1 MKLKSLVFLVLLC
14 FSRIVFATPLMQN
27 DNEDLFKYD
36 DSDKI
41 PHTNANVLTRS
52 FIADRGNEDVCASL
66 LFEIDFPKG
75 NSEFERNMRDII
87 SKRIYGYLKST
98 YLPADCHV
106 YIPGKNANEMV
117 DYYALSY
124 LNCLNESFPLY
135 VTDTLGTCSEIYISR
150 VAESSSYV
158 TYSEHFYHMDM
169 HHNPMP
175 HPTMLTSFL
184 TFDKQ
189 KSESITFNDIFQPHY
204 RHNVKKILIDRL
216 ALAFS
221 EKRQEYHS
229 AEDVL
234 QSVAELNNI
243 HEIISDSEYR
253 VPALKIDDFP
263 LGDIALLPNG
273 ILFYY
278 PKYKISYG
286 VEGDYSIIIGY
297 NELDEYLL
305 PSIKENVNTFYE
317 SLNDTN
323 EIASRTCDE
332 AFNYIGGGDYDSAIN
347 CLQHH
352 IANAPD
358 NCVRERE
365 LLAMIHLYRC
375 EDSKALLVYQ
385 DLLANLPV
393 TEIKESYITEA
404 YKWAMLKLQK
414 GDDDAS
420 SLIDLIKPE
429 ENTRGWLLVDIY
441 DLILSAK
448 IQYSDN
454 LEDRLNFSSIRYQID
469 TAFYGDNLISYY
481 NHQIR
486 SIDILSSDKNSD
498 SKIRQIKLWDE
509 VLNLLENNLNVLYP
523 YETYGV
529 RQLSNR
535 GSDIWSI
542 QRYKRGLYESLGDYP
557 NAIKSIQDGYKSLFG
572 RSELTDIYYNT
583 ILSKLFALNQQREES
598 YKLTEHCYSLILEYT
613 SRTAAT
619 LSLDDR
625 NELYELVIS
634 FFLEDMPFILSQSV
648 DREHYRMLFQS
659 SMIAKSLKVSKERTL
674 FEIIRDSN
682 NNEIL
687 RDYNTLKKTLTQID
701 AAIYNE
707 ESPWKIDSLK
717 RQYYKAEKQL
727 LAKSTE
733 FGNYLRTF
741 TISCDDIYKK
751 LKSKEAAIEFV
762 SYKDQDKDK
771 ECYYA
776 LVITNQSPTPGIIHL
791 FDVPLAN
798 ARKQLSIYDSY
809 GLVWESIINKYGHV
823 EKIYFS
829 PTGILTISPIENADK
844 LNKKINLIRLSSC
857 AEILEFSDVLK
868 AQNNIALFGGLDYNA
883 NITRYIKGPN
893 NSSVDTDNNP
903 SYIGRGTRKY
913 LPGSLDEV
921 HKIST
926 TLTNSKNKV
935 SLYTDINGTETAFKK
950 LEGKGFNVIHI
961 ATHGDYI
968 ANSSSSL
975 RAKQNYL
982 HNVDATINLDDK
994 DLTRSVL
1001 LMSGANLVLEGHASP
1016 NPYDDGILSATEI
1029 SRLDLSG
1036 VDLVVLSACK
1046 SGLGEL
1052 NKDGVAGLQR
1062 GFKKAGVGS
1071 IIMTL
1076 WEVDDA
1082 ATSIMMQSLYKFICK
1097 GNTMREAFKRAQN
1110 ELKASKQYSDPRYW
1124 ASFIILD

>member
-1 MKLKSLVFLVLLC
+1 MKLKAFVFLVLLC
-14 FSRIVFATPLMQN
+14 SSKIVFATPLMQN
-27 DNEDLFKYD
+27 NYEDLFKYD

-75 NSEFERNMRDII
+75 DSQFERNMRDII
-87 SKRIYGYLKST
+87 SKQIYGYLKST

-106 YIPGKNANEMV
+106 YIPGNSANEMV
-117 DYYALSY
+117 DYYAISY
-124 LNCLNESFPLY
+124 LNSLNESFPLY

-150 VAESSSYV
+150 VADSPKYV

-169 HHNPMP
+169 YHNPMP
-175 HPTMLTSFL
+175 HPTMITSFR
-184 TFDKQ
+184 TYDKQ
-189 KSESITFNDIFQPHY
+189 KSESITFNEIFQPHY
-204 RHNVKKILIDRL
+204 GQNVKKILIDRL

-221 EKRQEYHS
+221 ERREEYHS
-229 AEDVL
+229 SEDVL
-234 QSVAELNNI
+234 RSVAELNNI
-243 HEIISDSEYR
+243 HEIISDAEYR
-253 VPALKIDDFP
+253 VPAMKIDDFP
-263 LGDIALLPNG
+263 IGDIALLPSG
-273 ILFYY
+273 VLFYY

-286 VEGDYSIIIGY
+286 YEGDYSIIIGY

-305 PSIKENVNTFYE
+305 PSIKENVNAFYGN
-317 SLNDTN
+317 LNDTN
-323 EIASRTCDE
+323 EIASSACDE
-332 AFNYIGGGDYDSAIN
+332 AFNYIGRGDYDSAIN
-347 CLQHH
+347 CLQLHVR
-352 IANAPD
+352 NAPA
-358 NCVRERE
+358 NCIRERE

-375 EDSKALLVYQ
+375 EDAKALLVYQ
-385 DLLANLPV
+385 DLLARLSV

-404 YKWAMLKLQK
+404 YKWALLKLQK
-414 GDDDAS
+414 GEEDANN
-420 SLIDLIKPE
+420 LLDKIKPE

-441 DLILSAK
+441 DLILSTK
-448 IQYSDN
+448 IQYGN
-454 LEDRLNFSSIRYQID
+454 NIEERLNLSSIRYQID

-486 SIDILSSDKNSD
+486 SIDILSSDKSRESIN
-498 SKIRQIKLWDE
+498 KQIALWDE
-509 VLNLLENNLNVLYP
+509 VLNIIQNNLNVFYP
-523 YETYGV
+523 YETYGM
-529 RQLSNR
+529 RQLNHQSN
-535 GSDIWSI
+535 DIWGI
-542 QRYKRGLYESLGDYP
+542 QNIKRQLYESLKDYP
-557 NAIKSIQDGYKSLFG
+557 NAIKSIQDGYNYLLG

-583 ILSKLFALNQQREES
+583 ILSKLFALNQQLDES
-598 YKLTEHCYSLILEYT
+598 YKLTEHCYSSILEYT
-613 SRTAAT
+613 SRAAT
-619 LSLDDR
+619 ALSLDNR

-634 FFLEDMPFILSQSV
+634 YFLEDMPFILSQSY
-648 DREHYRMLFQS
+648 DSEHCKMLFES
-659 SMIAKSLKVSKERTL
+659 SMIAKGLKVSKERTL
-674 FEIIRDSN
+674 LDIIRESN
-682 NNEIL
+682 DNEVL
-687 RDYNTLKKTLTQID
+687 SDYNTLKKTLTQID

-707 ESPWKIDSLK
+707 ESLWKIDSLK
-717 RQYYKAEKQL
+717 RQYYKVENQL

-733 FGNYLRTF
+733 FGNYLQTF
-741 TISCDDIYKK
+741 TISCNDVYKN

-762 SYKDQDKDK
+762 SYKYKGK

-776 LVITNQSPTPGIIHL
+776 LVITNQSLMPDIIHI
-791 FDVPLAN
+791 FDVPLDN

-809 GLVWESIINKYGHV
+809 DLVWKNIINKYRHL

-829 PTGILTISPIENADK
+829 PTGLLTISPIENADR

-857 AEILEFSDVLK
+857 SEVLEYSDLLK
-868 AQNNIALFGGLDYNA
+868 DQNNIALFGGLDYDA
-883 NITRYIKGPN
+883 NITRYMKSP
-893 NSSVDTDNNP
+893 NSSRERSDNNT
-903 SYIGRGTRKY
+903 SYIGRGTRDY
-913 LPGSLDEV
+913 LPGSLEEV
-921 HKIST
+921 RKISM

-935 SLYTDINGTETAFKK
+935 SIYTDIHGTETAFKK

-968 ANSSSSL
+968 ANSSSIL
-975 RAKQNYL
+975 RRMQNYL
-982 HNVDATINLDDK
+982 HDVDTTINLDDK

-1076 WEVDDA
+1076 WEVDDT
-1082 ATSIMMQSLYKFICK
+1082 ATSIMMQSFYKFICK

-1110 ELKASKQYSDPRYW
+1110 ELKESKQYSDPRYW
-1124 ASFIILD
+1124 AAFIMLD

>member
-14 FSRIVFATPLMQN
+14 FSKIAFATPLMQN
-27 DNEDLFKYD
+27 DYEDLFKYD
-36 DSDKI
+36 DGDKI
-41 PHTNANVLTRS
+41 PHTNANILTRS

-75 NSEFERNMRDII
+75 ESQFERNMRDII
-87 SKRIYGYLKST
+87 SKQIYAYLKST

-106 YIPGKNANEMV
+106 YVPGNNANEMV
-117 DYYALSY
+117 DYYAISY

-150 VAESSSYV
+150 VADSPKYV

-169 HHNPMP
+169 YHNPMP
-175 HPTMLTSFL
+175 HPTMLTSFR
-184 TFDKQ
+184 TYDKQ
-189 KSESITFNDIFQPHY
+189 KSESITFNEIFQPRY
-204 RHNVKKILIDRL
+204 GQNVKKILIDRL

-221 EKRQEYHS
+221 ERREEYHS
-229 AEDVL
+229 SEDVL
-234 QSVAELNNI
+234 RSVAELNNI
-243 HEIISDSEYR
+243 HEIISDAEYR
-253 VPALKIDDFP
+253 VPAMKIDDFP
-263 LGDIALLPNG
+263 IGDIALLPSG
-273 ILFYY
+273 VLFYY

-286 VEGDYSIIIGY
+286 YEGDYSIIIGY

-305 PSIKENVNTFYE
+305 PSIKENVNAFYGN
-317 SLNDTN
+317 LNATN
-323 EIASRTCDE
+323 EIASSTCDE
-332 AFNYIGGGDYDSAIN
+332 AFNYIGRGDYDSAIN
-347 CLQHH
+347 CLQLH
-352 IANAPD
+352 IKNAPT
-358 NCVRERE
+358 NCIRERE

-375 EDSKALLVYQ
+375 EDAKALLVYQ
-385 DLLANLPV
+385 DLLARLSV
-393 TEIKESYITEA
+393 TEIKESYVTEA
-404 YKWAMLKLQK
+404 YKWALLKLQK
-414 GDDDAS
+414 GEEDANN
-420 SLIDLIKPE
+420 LLDMIKPE

-441 DLILSAK
+441 DLILSTK
-448 IQYSDN
+448 IQYGNNID
-454 LEDRLNFSSIRYQID
+454 ERLNLSSIRYQID

-481 NHQIR
+481 NHQVR
-486 SIDILSSDKNSD
+486 SIDILSSDKSSESIN
-498 SKIRQIKLWDE
+498 KQIALWDE
-509 VLNLLENNLNVLYP
+509 TLNIIQNNLNVFYP
-523 YETYGV
+523 YETYGM
-529 RQLSNR
+529 RQLSHQSR
-535 GSDIWSI
+535 DIWGI
-542 QRYKRGLYESLGDYP
+542 QNIKRQLYESLEDYP
-557 NAIKSIQDGYKSLFG
+557 NAIKSIQDGYNNLFG

-583 ILSKLFALNQQREES
+583 ILSKLFALNQQRDES

-613 SRTAAT
+613 SRAAT
-619 LSLDDR
+619 ALSLDNR

-634 FFLEDMPFILSQSV
+634 FFLEDMPFILSQSY
-648 DREHYRMLFQS
+648 DREHCMMLFES
-659 SMIAKSLKVSKERTL
+659 SMIAKGLKVSKERTL
-674 FEIIRDSN
+674 FDIISESN
-682 NNEIL
+682 NDEIL
-687 RDYNTLKKTLTQID
+687 RDYNTLKKTLTKID
-701 AAIYNE
+701 EAIYNK

-717 RQYYKAEKQL
+717 RQYYKAENL
-727 LAKSTE
+727 LLSKSTE
-733 FGNYLRTF
+733 FGNYLQTF
-741 TISCDDIYKK
+741 TMSCNDVYES

-762 SYKDQDKDK
+762 SYKYKGK

-776 LVITNQSPTPGIIHL
+776 LVITKQSPTPDLIHI
-791 FDVPLAN
+791 FDVPLDN

-809 GLVWESIINKYGHV
+809 DLVWKNIINKYGHL

-829 PTGILTISPIENADK
+829 PTGILSISPIENADK

-868 AQNNIALFGGLDYNA
+868 AQNNIALFGGLDYDA
-883 NITRYIKGPN
+883 NITRYVKASN
-893 NSSVDTDNNP
+893 NSSENTDNNP
-903 SYIGRGTRKY
+903 SYIGRGTREY
-913 LPGSLDEV
+913 LPGSLEEV
-921 HKIST
+921 RKIST
-926 TLTNSKNKV
+926 TLTNTRNKV
-935 SLYTDINGTETAFKK
+935 SLYTDIHGTETAFKK
-950 LEGKGFNVIHI
+950 LEGKGFNIIHI

-975 RAKQNYL
+975 RAMQNYL
-982 HNVDATINLDDK
+982 HDVDTTINLDDR

-1124 ASFIILD
+1124 AAFIMLD